1 MRDYLETVTRRVVV
15 YDGGMGATLEQFDL
29 TQEDYGGLQGKC
41 HEALVLNRPDV
52 IEGVHASMLDAG
64 AEVVETDT
72 FQGSRLKLEEW
83 GLADYTVEVNT
94 KAAEIARRAA
104 GEHRF
109 VAGSIGPT
117 GYLPA
122 SDDSTLGQIRFGELV
137 EVFAEQAA
145 GLVDGGADLIIIE
158 TAQDILEVKAAVFGA
173 REAFKSTGRTLPIHT
188 SVSLLPN
195 GGKMLLGTDI
205 SAVLCTLEALRVDV
219 IGLNCS
225 TGPED
230 MRDAI
235 RFLGEFCS
243 VPVACIPNAGLPLQG
258 PDGETI
264 FPEQPGPLA
273 DALAEFVERYGVGVV
288 GGCCGT
294 TPEHIRAIVERVRPA
309 GGDTARGANGDTAPR
324 TTAAGAALP
333 TRAAPPSAGGGAKG
347 STTLPTRAVAPRP
360 APRPPHLSSMIAATP
375 LVQEPHPTMVGERVN
390 SQGSRKAKQL
400 LLADDYDG
408 LVQIAEDQVTGGA
421 HVLDTCVALTERS
434 DEDEQMRQVVKRI
447 SLTQPAPIQVDS
459 TEPEVI
465 ETALE
470 QIPGRAIVNS
480 VNLEAGRDKLDRVVP
495 LALAH
500 GAALIAL
507 TIDEVG
513 MAKTAQRKVEIA
525 ERIRD
530 LCCEEHGLDP
540 ELLIFDCLTFTL
552 TTGDEEWRP
561 SAVETIEGIRRIK
574 AEIPHVKTSLGVSN
588 VSFGVSPGARAV
600 LNSVFLHHC
609 VQAGLDLAMV
619 NPNHITPYSEI
630 SHEERKL
637 ADDLVFNRSEDA
649 LQHFIEHFESKGE
662 TEAQTTANPT
672 EGMEPEEAL
681 HFHILRRRKE
691 GVEDWIDLSVEKIGA
706 VPTLNE
712 VLLPAMKE
720 VGDKFGAGELIL
732 PFVLQS
738 AEVMKRAVA
747 QLEKYLDKIEG
758 YTKGTVVLATVFGD
772 VHDIGKSLVNTILT
786 NNGYTV
792 IDLGKQVPI
801 QTILDA
807 AQEHEATAIGLSA
820 LLVSTSKQMP
830 ACIQELHAKGLQYP
844 VLIGGAAINRAF
856 SFRALYPGGK
866 DSTEPYA
873 PGVFYCKDA
882 FEGLSVMDQLIDEQA
897 HTALLEKLRAGATA
911 FREKGEEPV
920 EQGDLTDSSV
930 RSPARTDAPVPT
942 PPYWGVREIPVD
954 LNAVYSH
961 LDTHVLFKLHWGG
974 KGVKGEAWRELV
986 EENFRPRLERMW
998 AEANGRLAGERP
1010 EEHANGRTGAS
1021 SKDAEETQA
1030 HAPYLHPRALLG
1042 FFPCYAAGNDIVVL
1056 DPEDR
1061 ATELTRFVCPRQPKG
1076 DRICLADFFRS
1087 GVKVEGEGAKAGAAG
1102 AAAAAGSSSYL
1113 PPAELDVIAVQAVTV
1128 GSEVTELMAKLE
1140 AEGEFAEQ
1148 LFVHGLGVQTA
1159 EGLAEWL
1166 HHEARA
1172 MLSIPATQGR
1182 RYSWGYPAVPEQ
1194 SEHLKVEKLLD
1205 LGQIGMKITDGYAP
1219 EPEQSTLALVAHHPQ
1234 AIYFGTRQGRLLPDG
1249 SPDDLIKGS
1258 YRDPSLAGFDGVREL
1273 ADEDPP
1279 DGVVEGEDEPALA
1292 G

>member
-1 MRDYLETVTRRVVV
+1 MAERDYLQAVRSRVVV

-29 TQEDYGGLQGKC
+29 TPEDYGGLQGKC

-52 IEGVHASMLDAG
+52 IEGVHSSMIEAG
-64 AEVVETDT
+64 AEVLETDT
-72 FQGSRLKLEEW
+72 FQASRLKLDEW

-94 KAAEIARRAA
+94 KAAEIARKAA

-117 GYLPA
+117 GFLPA
-122 SDDSTLGQIRFGELV
+122 SEDPTLGQIRFGELV
-137 EVFAEQAA
+137 EVFTEQAE
-145 GLVDGGADLIIIE
+145 GLIDGGVDLLIIE
-158 TAQDILEVKAAVFGA
+158 TAQDILEVKAAIFGA
-173 REAFKSTGRTLPIHT
+173 RAAFKSTGRTLPIHA

-205 SAVLCTLEALRVDV
+205 SAVLCTLEALTVSV
-219 IGLNCS
+219 VGLNCS
-225 TGPED
+225 TGPQD

-235 RFLGEFCS
+235 RFLGENCS
-243 VPVACIPNAGLPLQG
+243 LPVACIPNAGLPLQG

-264 FPEQPGPLA
+264 FPEQPEPLA
-273 DALAEFVERYGVGVV
+273 EALEEFVERYGVGVV

-294 TPEHIRAIVERVRPA
+294 TPDHIRAIAERV
-309 GGDTARGANGDTAPR
+309 GGR
-324 TTAAGAALP
+324 
-333 TRAAPPSAGGGAKG
+333 K
-347 STTLPTRAVAPRP
+347 VEPRP
-360 APRPPHLSSMIAATP
+360 APRPPHLSSMIAATT
-375 LVQEPHPTMVGERVN
+375 LVQEPRPTMVGERVN
-390 SQGSRKAKQL
+390 SQGSRKAKEL
-400 LLADDYDG
+400 LLSDDYDG
-408 LVQIAEDQVTGGA
+408 LVQIAEDQVAGGA
-421 HVLDTCVALTERS
+421 HVLDLCVALTERV
-434 DEDEQMRQVVKRI
+434 DEDEQMRLLAKRI
-447 SLTQPAPIQVDS
+447 SLTQEPPIQIDS

-465 ETALE
+465 ERALE

-495 LALAH
+495 VALAH

-525 ERIRD
+525 QRIRG

-540 ELLIFDCLTFTL
+540 EVLIFDCLTFTL

-574 AEIPHVKTSLGVSN
+574 AEIPGVKTSLGVSN

-609 VQAGLDLAMV
+609 VEAGLDLAMV

-630 SHEERKL
+630 SDQEREL
-637 ADDLVFNRSEDA
+637 ADDLVFNRREDA
-649 LQHFIEHFESKGE
+649 LEQFIGHFESKGE
-662 TEAQTTANPT
+662 EEAQTTANPT

-691 GVEDWIDLSVEKIGA
+691 GVEDWIDASVEKIGA

-738 AEVMKRAVA
+738 AEVMKKAVA
-747 QLEKYLDKIEG
+747 RLENYLDKIEG

-830 ACIQELHAKGLQYP
+830 ACIQELHSKGLQYP

-856 SFRALYPGGK
+856 SYRALYPGGRE
-866 DSTEPYA
+866 SNERYE

-882 FEGLSVMDQLIDEQA
+882 FEGLSVMDQLIDDGA
-897 HTALLEKLRAGATA
+897 HEALLEKLRSGATA

-920 EQGDLTDSSV
+920 EQLNFADDTV
-930 RSPARTDAPVPT
+930 RSNVSSNEPIPN
-942 PPYWGVREIPVD
+942 PPWWGVREVTVD
-954 LNAVYSH
+954 MDEVYSH

-974 KGVKGEAWRELV
+974 KGVKGDAWRELV
-986 EENFRPRLERMW
+986 DGDFRPRLERMW
-998 AEANGRLAGERP
+998 AEQ
-1010 EEHANGRTGAS
+1010 
-1021 SKDAEETQA
+1021 D
-1030 HAPYLHPRALLG
+1030 YLHPRALLG
-1042 FFPCYAAGNDIVVL
+1042 FFPCYAQGNDIVVL
-1056 DPEDR
+1056 DPRVVDPG
-1061 ATELTRFVCPRQPKG
+1061 AVSDADGASAPLDPADPASELTRFVCPRQPKG
-1076 DRICLADFFRS
+1076 DRICLADFFRPAID
-1087 GVKVEGEGAKAGAAG
+1087 GK
-1102 AAAAAGSSSYL
+1102 
-1113 PPAELDVIAVQAVTV
+1113 PPEELDVIAVQAVTV

-1140 AEGEFAEQ
+1140 SDGEFAEQ

-1166 HHEARA
+1166 HWRARE
-1172 MLSIPATQGR
+1172 MLGIPATQGR

-1205 LGQIGMKITDGYAP
+1205 LEQIGMQISDGYAP
-1219 EPEQSTLALVAHHPQ
+1219 IPEQSTLALIAHHPQ

-1249 SPDDLIKGS
+1249 SPDDVIKGS
-1258 YRDPSLAGFDGVREL
+1258 YRDPSLFGEL
-1273 ADEDPP
+1273 VDEDPP
-1279 DGVVEGEDEPALA
+1279 EGAVEEEDLPAIA
-1292 G
+1292 S

>member
-1 MRDYLETVTRRVVV
+1 MRDYLQAVREHVVV
-15 YDGGMGATLEQFDL
+15 YDGGMGATLEQFEL
-29 TQEDYGGLQGKC
+29 TSEDYGGLPGKC

-52 IEGVHASMLDAG
+52 IEGVHASMLAAG

-72 FQGSRLKLEEW
+72 FQASRIKLEEW
-83 GLADYTVEVNT
+83 GLADHTVEINT

-104 GEHRF
+104 GESRF

-122 SDDSTLGQIRFGELV
+122 SEEPSLGQIRFGELV

-145 GLVDGGADLIIIE
+145 GLIDGGADLLIIE

-173 REAFKSTGRTLPIHT
+173 RAAFKSTGRVLPIHT

-235 RFLGEFCS
+235 RFLGEFCP

-264 FPEQPGPLA
+264 FPEKPEPLA
-273 DALAEFVERYGVGVV
+273 EALKEFVERYGVGVV

-294 TPEHIRAIVERVRPA
+294 TPAHIAAIVERVA
-309 GGDTARGANGDTAPR
+309 E
-324 TTAAGAALP
+324 
-333 TRAAPPSAGGGAKG
+333 
-347 STTLPTRAVAPRP
+347 RAVQPRP
-360 APRPPHLSSMIAATP
+360 APRPPHLSSMIAATT
-375 LVQEPHPTMVGERVN
+375 LVQEPGPTMVGERVN
-390 SQGSRKAKQL
+390 SQGSRKAKEL

-408 LVQIAEDQVTGGA
+408 LLQIAEDQVAGGA
-421 HVLDTCVALTERS
+421 HVLDLCVALTERS
-434 DEDEQMRQVVKRI
+434 DEDEQMRLLAKKV
-447 SLTQPAPIQVDS
+447 SLTQPAPIQIDS

-465 ETALE
+465 ERALE

-495 LALAH
+495 VALAH

-513 MAKTAQRKVEIA
+513 MAKTAARKVEIA
-525 ERIRD
+525 KRIRD

-561 SAVETIEGIRRIK
+561 SAVETIAGIRAIK
-574 AEIPHVKTSLGVSN
+574 EQIPSVKTSLGVSN

-609 VQAGLDLAMV
+609 VDAGLDLAMV

-630 SHEERKL
+630 SDVEREL
-637 ADDLVFNRSEDA
+637 ADDLVFNRREDA
-649 LQHFIEHFESKGE
+649 LERFIAHFESQGE
-662 TEAQTTANPT
+662 QETQSAADPT
-672 EGMEPEEAL
+672 EGMEPEQAL
-681 HFHILRRRKE
+681 HFHILRRRKD
-691 GVEDWIDLSVEKIGA
+691 GVEGWIDRSVEKIGA

-738 AEVMKRAVA
+738 AEVMKKAVA
-747 QLEKYLDKIEG
+747 QLERYLDKIEG

-792 IDLGKQVPI
+792 VDLGKQVPI

-807 AQEHEATAIGLSA
+807 AVEHEATAIGLSA

-830 ACIQELHAKGLQYP
+830 ACIQELHAKQLDYP

-856 SFRALYPGGK
+856 SYRALYPGGK
-866 DSTEPYA
+866 DSDELYE

-882 FEGLSVMDQLIDEQA
+882 FEGLAVMDQLIDDEA
-897 HTALLEKLRAGATA
+897 HGALVEKLRAGATA
-911 FREKGEEPV
+911 FREKGEAPV
-920 EQGDLTDSSV
+920 EELNFADDSV
-930 RSPARTDAPVPT
+930 RSAARTDVPVPE
-942 PPYWGVREIPVD
+942 PPFWGVREIEVN
-954 LNAVYSH
+954 LEEVYRH

-974 KGVKGEAWRELV
+974 RGVKGEAWQTLLRED
-986 EENFRPRLERMW
+986 FRPRLERMW
-998 AEANGRLAGERP
+998 REQ
-1010 EEHANGRTGAS
+1010 S
-1021 SKDAEETQA
+1021 
-1030 HAPYLHPRALLG
+1030 YLHPRALLG
-1042 FFPCYAAGNDIVVL
+1042 FFPCYALGNDIVL
-1056 DPEDR
+1056 LNPEDHTR
-1061 ATELTRFVCPRQPKG
+1061 ELTRFVCPRQPKG
-1076 DRICLADFFRS
+1076 DRICLADFYRPAID
-1087 GVKVEGEGAKAGAAG
+1087 GK
-1102 AAAAAGSSSYL
+1102 

-1140 AEGEFAEQ
+1140 ADGEFAEQ

-1166 HHEARA
+1166 HSRARE

-1194 SEHLKVEKLLD
+1194 SEHLKVEKLLK
-1205 LGQIGMKITDGYAP
+1205 LSQIGMTITDGYAP
-1219 EPEQSTLALVAHHPQ
+1219 EPEQSTLALIAHHPQ

-1249 SPDDLIKGS
+1249 SPDDVILGS
-1258 YRDPSLAGFDGVREL
+1258 SRDPSLFGEL
-1273 ADEDPP
+1273 DDDDPP
-1279 DGVVEGEDEPALA
+1279 AGAIESEDEPALA
-1292 G
+1292 GEGASLD